1 MTNRFHLRWSAV
13 LATGLFA
20 CLPAL
25 AGDSMNMDG
34 SMPMGHEHHHH
45 GMDMKDM
52 DMSDAGM
59 QARMEANMHVPV
71 SRSTAAYQVPDVRLR
86 DASGRTVELRSLLA
100 ADEPLMLNFIFTSCT
115 TVCPVM
121 SGIFAQV
128 QGKLGKSVHLVSIS
142 IDPEYDTPARL
153 RAYGKRFD
161 AGEHWTMLTGSL
173 HDTVAV
179 QRAFS
184 AYYGDKMDHVPAT
197 FILARPGSEWV
208 RIDGMASAD
217 ALVQEYQRLAMR

>member
-1 MTNRFHLRWSAV
+1 MTTRSHLRLSV
-13 LATGLFA
+13 LLTTGLFA
-20 CLPAL
+20 CAPAL
-25 AGDSMNMDG
+25 ADDSMNMNG
-34 SMPMGHEHHHH
+34 TMPTDHEHHHH

-52 DMSDAGM
+52 DMNDSGM

-71 SRSTAAYQVPDVRLR
+71 ARSTAAYQVPDVMLK
-86 DASGRTVELRSLLA
+86 DASGKTVELRSLLA
-100 ADEPLMLNFIFTSCT
+100 AHEPLMLNFIFTSCT

-128 QGKLGKSVHLVSIS
+128 QTKLGKSVHLVSIS

-153 RAYGKRFD
+153 KAYGKRFD
-161 AGEHWTMLTGSL
+161 AGEQWTMLTGSP

-208 RIDGMASAD
+208 RIDGLASAD